1 MATLND
7 NRDERA
13 NSIVTYYSG
22 LTSYNNGLYEDGD
35 DTETDKPQMKFKAF
49 NDLIKLH
56 HDELKLSI
64 GYASH
69 ASAYLSSDEGTIGVG
84 TWWNNANSANN
95 TSELFYIDSPS
106 APETFMVNGK
116 SLVSQRHPYLLWN
129 QYSTAIGGVTGMGDF
144 GWKNAASKSS
154 YTPTSNPFIASSYFL
169 LGEPL
174 EHYGNTANLLW
185 GKIVYDGVY
194 AYRATR
200 MSDSTAYTTHA
211 DAGFANYGSSVL
223 NIGARGTSFT
233 NANRW
238 PSFFDVFRNTQWG
251 SGSNTTVAIGSIT
264 SHTATAETGTFTI
277 NGATQYLA
285 TGTWY
290 AIYKAADVSKGWI
303 IYVETATPVGVAPI
317 TDWTYTYSN
326 AFWPTPITND
336 FFGSGWTVDR
346 NPIVDASTKTAITAT
361 GKRKIW
367 TSICSQYLTSFKSA
381 LDGITTAAQAW
392 STSLTAIINFDYSV
406 INQEAGSD
414 LGKADTQTLKTNIDA
429 WVVSWKSLIHDT
441 GSGATFS
448 TLDAN
453 WATVS
458 LDAIMTCLDTM
469 VDFTTDYT
477 GTITG
482 YIGTRKTQSYSLLG
496 DYSLGTSEQWEPN
509 TTQLVYNNSGSL
521 SAGSLYFYRHNYA
534 DERLNREDG
543 TLTNAYS
550 GYTLYNQKLLDIAA
564 LEVVL
569 SAQTSDY
576 KYDITPIGTTA
587 SYDEEEQ
594 IVVSWEQTKGAA
606 SYDIERKEGYNGTW
620 TRIETAY
627 DYVDPGDTPYPDFSH
642 NPTADYYDSAYSKG
656 YQELGLT
663 IADEDDSTGLTSDFT
678 LYDFKISVD
687 GATAVTVS
695 IKGMDADTWEALRVA
710 ITKEFTD
717 LSIEAT
723 PSITSG
729 DFRITSNKK
738 GAGSTISITAGT
750 TNNLLTALS
759 STPDTAVA
767 GTTNLEQGKVY
778 YYRVRVNNGWGDSYV
793 VPTAIP
799 GSLILYGTIP
809 ELRFGS
815 DGNEEDKDWDSK
827 SDWQYSEYSGDKA
840 THGDGG
846 TITWDEPANL
856 AASGVDDGV
865 TSSTSYC
872 RLEWDAAENADSYK
886 IYRATS
892 TDGGYAYI
900 GSTSNTYYNDTTG
913 IAGFVYYYKIK
924 SVADTYQQLFDDS
937 ENFSGPIEGAISAAG
952 VRGKKLW
959 EATTL
964 TASTDDSDTLTL
976 SWSAVSG
983 ATGYVVYKCLTED
996 GEFTYLSNDDATE
1009 LVVTTTTYVDAQAAR
1024 QFFIKEFS
1032 STSDGILAADYTA
1045 NHRYYFIVFCSGTD
1059 GSSTVQQYYITSPA
1073 SGTWTCQSIATAIQA
1088 SLAAGLNNASC
1099 SLVLMQ
1105 NPEPATYRIRFTTSL
1120 TGTNSF
1126 IRILDGTFGSS
1137 LLPILDNMTGPES
1150 GQGAYAAIP
1159 TYYKV
1164 EAVEVVAGEIVRRSE
1179 LSNIAQG
1186 VRPVI

>member
-1 MATLND
+1 MATLEN

-22 LTSYNNGLYEDGD
+22 LTTYNSNIVADGD
-35 DTETDKPQMKFKAF
+35 DTEADKPQMKFKAF

-69 ASAYLSSDEGTIGVG
+69 SSAYLSSDEGVVGVG

-95 TSELFYIDSPS
+95 TAELFYIDSQTS
-106 APETFMVNGK
+106 PETFMVNGK
-116 SLVSQRHPYLLWN
+116 SVVNQKHPYLLWN
-129 QYSTAIGGVTGMGDF
+129 QYNTAIGGVAGMGDF

-211 DAGFANYGSSVL
+211 DSGFANYGTPVL
-223 NIGARGTSFT
+223 NIGSRGTPFT
-233 NANRW
+233 DANRW
-238 PSFFDVFRNTQWG
+238 PSKFDVFRNTQWG
-251 SGSNTTVAIGSIT
+251 AGSNISTTIGSIT
-264 SHTATAETGTFTI
+264 SHTATAETGTFTVSGEI
-277 NGATQYLA
+277 QTLT
-285 TGTWY
+285 TGWY
-290 AIYKAADVSKGWI
+290 SIYKAADVAKGWV
-303 IYVETATPVGVAPI
+303 IYVETATPVGFAPV
-317 TDWTYTYSN
+317 TDWIYTYSN
-326 AFWPTPITND
+326 AYWPTPITND
-336 FFGSGWTVDR
+336 FFGSGWTVYAS
-346 NPIVDASTKTAITAT
+346 PIIDASTKTAATAT

-381 LDGITTAAQAW
+381 LDGITVAAQAW
-392 STSLTAIINFDYSV
+392 STSLDAIINFDYTV

-414 LGKADTQTLKTNIDA
+414 LGKADSQTLKTNIDS
-429 WVVSWKSLIHDT
+429 WVTSWKSLIHDT

-453 WATVS
+453 WATAS
-458 LDAIMTCLDTM
+458 LDAIMSQLDIM
-469 VDFTTDYT
+469 VDFTTNYT
-477 GTITG
+477 GNITG
-482 YIGTRKTQSYSLLG
+482 YIGTRKTQTYSLLG
-496 DYSLGTSEQWEPN
+496 DYSLGTSEQWEP
-509 TTQLVYNNSGSL
+509 TTSQLVYNNSGSL
-521 SAGSLYFYRHNYA
+521 TAGSLYFYRHIYA

-543 TLTNAYS
+543 TLTNAYG
-550 GYTLYNQKLLDIAA
+550 GYTLYNQKILDIAA
-564 LEVVL
+564 LEVTL

-576 KYDITPIGTTA
+576 KYDITPIGTTT
-587 SYDEEEQ
+587 SYDEEDQ

-606 SYDIERKEGYNGTW
+606 TYDIERKEGYNGTW

-642 NPTADYYDSAYSKG
+642 NPTADYYDTAYTKG
-656 YQELGLT
+656 YQEFGLT
-663 IADEDDSTGLTSDFT
+663 ITSEDDPTSLTSDFT
-678 LYDFKISVD
+678 LYDFKVSVD

-695 IKGMDADTWEALRVA
+695 IKGMDADTWDALRVA
-710 ITKEFTD
+710 ISNAFTN

-723 PSITSG
+723 PSIVSG

-738 GAGSTISITAGT
+738 GAGSTIAITSGT
-750 TNNLLTALS
+750 TNDLLTALS
-759 STPDTAVA
+759 YVPSTAVD
-767 GTTNLEQGKVY
+767 GITDLEQGKVY
-778 YYRVRVNNGWGDSYV
+778 YYRIRANNGWGDSYV
-793 VPTAIP
+793 APSSIP
-799 GSLILYGTIP
+799 GSLVLYGTIP

-815 DGNEEDKDWDSK
+815 DGDRDDKDWDSK
-827 SDWQYSEYSGDKA
+827 SDWQYTEYSGDKA

-846 TITWDEPANL
+846 MITWDEPANL
-856 AASGVDDGV
+856 AVSGVDDGV
-865 TSSTSYC
+865 TASTSYC
-872 RLEWDAAENADSYK
+872 RLEWDAAENASSYK

-892 TDGGYAYI
+892 TDGGYAYL

-924 SVADTYQQLFDDS
+924 AVADSYQQLFDSS

-952 VRGKKLW
+952 IRGKRLW
-959 EATTL
+959 AATTL
-964 TASTDDSDTLTL
+964 TASTDDGDALTL

-983 ATGYVVYKCLTED
+983 ATGYVIYKCLTED
-996 GEFTYLSNDDATE
+996 GEFAYISNDDATDM
-1009 LVVTTTTYVDAQAAR
+1009 VVTTTSYVDAQAAR
-1024 QFFIKEFS
+1024 QFFIKEFT
-1032 STSDGILAADYTA
+1032 STSDGISASDYTVS
-1045 NHRYYFIVFCSGTD
+1045 HRYYFVVFCSGTNYE
-1059 GSSTVQQYYITSPA
+1059 STVQQYYITSPA

-1088 SLAAGLNNASC
+1088 AITAGLNNATC

-1105 NPEPATYRIRFTTSL
+1105 NPEPANYRIRFTTNSL
-1120 TGTNSF
+1120 GTSAF
-1126 IRILDGTFGSS
+1126 IRILDGTFGDS
-1137 LLPILDNMTGPES
+1137 LLPLLDNMTGPEA
-1150 GQGAYAAIP
+1150 GQGAYQAIP